1 LIPVRSSSSLSR
13 RSISAVERTAEL
25 WNLERKRLTLLGL
38 GSSWWI
44 SGAGLLRLPSM
55 EEVMEG
61 VWGLVEAELV
71 DCSVIRS
78 MLRWIEMPVVVWL
91 ELVVVVW
98 DNG

>member
-1 LIPVRSSSSLSR
+1 
-13 RSISAVERTAEL
+13 
-25 WNLERKRLTLLGL
+25 
-38 GSSWWI
+38 
-44 SGAGLLRLPSM
+44 
-55 EEVMEG
+55 MEG